1 MQAGAVRLQRLQD
14 SVSDR
19 LKLVSTEARRDQDNP
34 SMLGIRRDGVASKLD
49 EVHDV
54 RGDDGPPFPR
64 RVGKLGPVVQLGV
77 AGLLGAGR
85 V

>member
-14 SVSDR
+14 RVGDR

-64 RVGKLGPVVQLGV
+64 RVGELGPVVQLGV

>member
-1 MQAGAVRLQRLQD
+1 
-14 SVSDR
+14 
-19 LKLVSTEARRDQDNP
+19 
-34 SMLGIRRDGVASKLD
+34 MLGIRRDGVASKLD

-54 RGDDGPPFPR
+54 GGDDGPPFPR